1 MDDLWEILDT
11 VIIRKLILLEQIKD
25 ARDYISVQTLADK
38 NHWERRT
45 VLGYVDSLL
54 EDSCS
59 YDHPELTFVKKE
71 NMIRITYTDY
81 KDFRS
86 LYLYILENSLPV
98 QILERLLLGESV
110 SLNDCLNKYF
120 ISESTFKRR
129 LKPLK
134 SFLLKYDLELSRQAG
149 IFTLVG
155 REHRIRMFAY
165 NFFWKLYRGRKW
177 PFPTIDEKKVTAVS
191 NYLLE
196 EFSYAWN
203 ETNEHQIRYVLAV
216 NLTRYRKGLKIEFTE
231 EQLHMY
237 FTQDYLDE
245 PKPWLHVYQLP
256 EEEVMFFFLLAQT
269 QEKFL
274 SISIFK
280 EPVLTFHKE
289 TRSDIYKATE
299 MFFNYFSEMIFPLS
313 EQNKEDFYVYIFADH
328 FFCAMF
334 NHFPVGM
341 SGFASSWVIEERFPI
356 LTEKLDR
363 LINRMKLETDFPL
376 LQNRNFLLPRY
387 ALFFSLLTDI
397 SSFEEPITIYFDT
410 GYPELLEGRLVDS
423 VYDYFHNDF
432 NLVVKRSTAKDSE
445 HHADLILTTSLVPM
459 ENIHADYT
467 IYLLDILRSE
477 DIERIE
483 HVLQEIRENRAAESN
498 TNRRII
504 PWSGIL
510 DSNLLRPTGSS

>member
-25 ARDYISVQTLADK
+25 ARDFISIQSLADK

-45 VLGYVDSLL
+45 VLRYVESLV
-54 EDSCS
+54 EDSCA
-59 YDHPELTFVKKE
+59 YDHPKLIFTKKE
-71 NMIRITYTDY
+71 NMVRITYTDY

-98 QILERLLLGESV
+98 QILESLLLGESV
-110 SLNDCLNKYF
+110 SLSDCLNKYF

-134 SFLLKYDLELSRQAG
+134 SFLAKYDLVLSRQSG
-149 IFTLVG
+149 IFTLTG

-177 PFPTIDEKKVTAVS
+177 PFTTIDEQKVIAVS
-191 NYLLE
+191 DYLLE
-196 EFSYAWN
+196 EFSDAWN

-216 NLTRYRKGLKIEFTE
+216 NLTRFRKGLKIHFTE

-237 FTQDYLDE
+237 FTQEYLDE
-245 PKPWLHVYQLP
+245 PKPWLSVYQLP
-256 EEEVMFFFLLAQT
+256 EEEVAFFFLLAQT

-274 SISIFK
+274 SIATFK
-280 EPVLTFHKE
+280 DPVLKFHKE
-289 TRSDIYKATE
+289 THSDIYEATE
-299 MFFNYFSEMIFPLS
+299 MFFSYFSQMVFPLS
-313 EQNKEDFYVYIFADH
+313 EKNKEDYYTYIFADH

-341 SGFASSWVIEERFPI
+341 SGFANSSVIEERFPI
-356 LTEKLDR
+356 LTEKLDI
-363 LINRMKLETDFPL
+363 LIERMKQETDFPL

-397 SSFEEPITIYFDT
+397 STFEEPITIYFDT
-410 GYPELLEGRLVDS
+410 GYPELLESRLVDS
-423 VYDYFHNDF
+423 IYDYFHNDF
-432 NLVVKRSTAKDSE
+432 KLIVSRSTAKSSR

-467 IYLLDILRSE
+467 VYLLDILRSE

-483 HVLQEIRENRAAESN
+483 HVLQEIRENRASKKKGSREP
-498 TNRRII
+498 R
-504 PWSGIL
+504 PLSGML
-510 DSNLLRPTGSS
+510 DSNLSKLVSNI